1 MSFNLT
7 RRTMMGG
14 AAALA
19 ASSMLPSSAHAATVL
34 RYGNAGASTTLSNTF
49 NATLSETLS
58 KATDGDLSFEIFAGT
73 LGGEKQL
80 IESMAL
86 GSLDMYN
93 GAYTGTDEFDIFYS
107 PYFFRD
113 GKHAKAVMESEIGA
127 QASKAL
133 EDRYRARLLGV
144 GRLGGYN
151 LMLKEPVEKLS
162 DIKGRKIRTPQIK
175 GCVEGVA
182 FFEGVPTP
190 IPFNEV
196 YLALQS
202 GIVDGLLTAL
212 NPAVQ
217 FKFYEVCKHVVVP
230 DFGLA
235 LDKQA
240 ISTRSWGGLP
250 ADQQELLVTSFN
262 DLEEVSYYEAGLASK
277 QTDLEAWAG
286 ANGDDALLNIDASNL
301 VAELEPLNR
310 RLADEVYGAG
320 AWEKIQAAGA

>member
-1 MSFNLT
+1 
-7 RRTMMGG
+7 
-14 AAALA
+14 
-19 ASSMLPSSAHAATVL
+19 
-34 RYGNAGASTTLSNTF
+34 
-49 NATLSETLS
+49 
-58 KATDGDLSFEIFAGT
+58 
-73 LGGEKQL
+73 
-80 IESMAL
+80 
-86 GSLDMYN
+86 
-93 GAYTGTDEFDIFYS
+93 
-107 PYFFRD
+107 
-113 GKHAKAVMESEIGA
+113 
-127 QASKAL
+127 
-133 EDRYRARLLGV
+133 
-144 GRLGGYN
+144 
-151 LMLKEPVEKLS
+151 
-162 DIKGRKIRTPQIK
+162 
-175 GCVEGVA
+175 
-182 FFEGVPTP
+182 
-190 IPFNEV
+190 
-196 YLALQS
+196 
-202 GIVDGLLTAL
+202 LTAL

-217 FKFYEVCKHVVVP
+217 FKVYEVCKHVVVP